1 VADTSTEENS
11 LPAAKEPLQDDE
23 PVGET
28 SKRSSRLAIWIQDVE
43 SKSSTP
49 VICGPRVDATSAE
62 VASET
67 KEELE
72 REVSTAMSRR
82 SSSGTLLFDNG
93 ISSKRSTDLTTPS
106 LPPPKRR
113 GSVSS
118 QHARSRNHSLQDLL
132 ASGIG
137 TRLPAVADDDRS
149 ERSGKNGMSQKA
161 LSVGSIESSIPPTE
175 MPTIP
180 TIPMDDIPG
189 MDPRTD
195 NFYACEQANRQS
207 DTMLSHP
214 LEVSRDS
221 TLDLV
226 RLAEQVGVNR
236 HPWSTPRSSRAPT
249 PRASTSTPTPAHQPS
264 IQIVT
269 PPTPKRPAE
278 FDRVLL
284 STDNVVRVGN
294 GYESLKSHRGRSPTS
309 SSSFYRARQSME
321 NITSRDSSDRVR
333 SFSRNAESQSEST
346 RAKKASRRRSS
357 IFATLRGRQNIENT
371 GISSASYFTSADF
384 GVIPPVPPPH
394 DTRNTYDELGRSTP
408 QQRANTL
415 TGRLKKAFMR
425 VVSTQDINRAA
436 TIGVVS

>member
-1 VADTSTEENS
+1 
-11 LPAAKEPLQDDE
+11 
-23 PVGET
+23 
-28 SKRSSRLAIWIQDVE
+28 
-43 SKSSTP
+43 
-49 VICGPRVDATSAE
+49 
-62 VASET
+62 
-67 KEELE
+67 
-72 REVSTAMSRR
+72 MSRR
-82 SSSGTLLFDNG
+82 SSSGTLLFDSA
-93 ISSKRSTDLTTPS
+93 ISSKRSTEPTTPS

-132 ASGIG
+132 ASGPG
-137 TRLPAVADDDRS
+137 TRLSAVADDDRS

-180 TIPMDDIPG
+180 TIPMEDIPG
-189 MDPRTD
+189 MNPRTD

-207 DTMLSHP
+207 DTMLSHQ

-221 TLDLV
+221 TLDLS

-249 PRASTSTPTPAHQPS
+249 PRASTSTPTPACQPS

-269 PPTPKRPAE
+269 PPTPKRPAQ

-321 NITSRDSSDRVR
+321 NITSRDSSDHPEGR
-333 SFSRNAESQSEST
+333 SFSRNAESQSGST
-346 RAKKASRRRSS
+346 RAKKASHRRSS
-357 IFATLRGRQNIENT
+357 IFATLRGRQHIENT
-371 GISSASYFTSADF
+371 GISSASYFASADADF

-394 DTRNTYDELGRSTP
+394 DSRNTYDELGRSTP